1 MKLIVGLGNPGPRY
15 AATRHNAGW
24 RVAEALAQR
33 AGAAAWRERFQAL
46 LAEIR
51 RGSEKVVLA
60 RPVTYM
66 NLSGH
71 SVRELMDFWK
81 VESGDLLVVVDDL
94 TLDVG
99 RIRLRP
105 EGSAGGHNGLESIIA
120 HLGHEQFARLRVG
133 IGPMPRG
140 MDQAAFVLSEFTASE
155 RPAIEDAIGSAAD
168 AAECWITNGLQEAMN
183 RFNRPKEDERT

>member
-24 RVAEALAQR
+24 RVAEALAAR
-33 AGAAAWRERFQAL
+33 AGAGAWREKFDAL
-46 LAEIR
+46 LAEVR
-51 RGSEKVVLA
+51 RDDERVVLA

-66 NLSGH
+66 NLSGQ
-71 SVRELMDFWK
+71 SVRELVDFWK
-81 VESGDLLVVVDDL
+81 VQSGDLLVVVDDFA
-94 TLDVG
+94 LDVG

-120 HLGHEQFARLRVG
+120 HIGHEQFARLRVG

-140 MDQAAFVLSEFTASE
+140 MDQAAFVLSEFSAGE
-155 RPAIEDAIGSAAD
+155 RRTIEEAVDRAAD
-168 AAECWITNGLQEAMN
+168 AAECWITMGLQEAMN
-183 RFNRPKEDERT
+183 RFNRPKED